1 MADIK
6 EETVT
11 LAVQVNG
18 RLRATLILPA
28 EQAGDQE
35 AVVRLAL
42 QDKNVAKWVGEK
54 EPQVIF
60 VPGRVLNLVI

>member
-18 RLRATLILPA
+18 KLRGTIQLVASDAIN
-28 EQAGDQE
+28 QAK
-35 AVVRLAL
+35 VVELAL
-42 QDKNVAKWVGEK
+42 KDKNVAKWVGEK
-54 EPQVIF
+54 EPKVVF
-60 VPGRVLNLVI
+60 VPGRVINLMI